1 MPDNLIYYSTNCE
14 LTKQI
19 TEEFLDSK
27 FHVWCS
33 PVYNPETLDKSDIRR
48 KIPVSSNPC
57 KIYQRLKEDTS
68 PGDTHSFLIKGIKNT
83 LANVLGDKFMN
94 DEITAAEYERGTYM
108 IENATFDEFHP
119 LLYLIPSEKVKGKI
133 YEVNVA
139 FIANPT
145 GKEYKIENLL
155 PEEFEIIKY

>member
-1 MPDNLIYYSTNCE
+1 MPTNLIYYSTNCV

-27 FHVWCS
+27 FYVWCS
-33 PVYNPETLDKSDIRR
+33 PVYNPETLDIYDIRR
-48 KIPVSSNPC
+48 KIPVSSNPS
-57 KIYQRLKEDTS
+57 KIYQRLKEDSS
-68 PGDTHSFLIKGIKNT
+68 PGDMHSLLIRGIKNT
-83 LANVLGDKFMN
+83 LANVLGDKFLN
-94 DEITAAEYERGTYM
+94 DDITAAEYERGTFM
-108 IENATFDEFHP
+108 IEHATFDEFHP

-133 YEVNVA
+133 NEVNVTL
-139 FIANPT
+139 IANPT